1 MENFANVGKIIAA
14 FEQNLP
20 FQAKLDLFLDWSEA
34 ARFIQD
40 NLAIVLEDK
49 NVVLS
54 EECRLRGN
62 ALFKK
67 GAFRQALGWPPSSLF
82 FVLTEPVFV

>member
-1 MENFANVGKIIAA
+1 MENFANIGKIIAA

-20 FQAKLDLFLDWSEA
+20 FQDKLDLFLDWSEA

-67 GAFRQALGWPPSSLF
+67 GAFRHALGWPPSSLF
-82 FVLTEPVFV
+82 FF